1 MGKIVMASGAELD
14 VFNISAGLAG
24 GLALFLFGLEQ
35 LSAGLKAV
43 AGEKMKLVLGKLTSN
58 RFIGM
63 FTGAFVT
70 AIIQSSS
77 VTTVLVVGFIS
88 AGLMKLTQSIG
99 IIMGANVGTTITAQ
113 IIAFKITHFSM
124 LMVAVGFGMLFFG
137 KNDKLKQYGNMLMG
151 LGMVFMGMNL
161 MSDAMKPLRSFEPF
175 LDLMVSMENPFLGL
189 LVGAAFTALVQSSS
203 ATTGI
208 VIALATQGLLSLPG
222 GISLIFGANVGTCV
236 TAMLASIGKPR
247 EAIRAAVV
255 HVLFNV
261 AGVLLWIGF
270 VDQLA
275 AVVRE
280 IGGYDSGTARDIA
293 NAHTIFNVANAIIFI
308 WFVTPFAKLVERLV
322 PLESGATE
330 LSVKPKYL
338 EDALISTPPIALNAV
353 RLEIGELGKHV
364 QKMMNAI
371 LPAALTGT
379 RSKLDKVAEMDSNVD
394 ALHMTIIQYVR
405 NVGAQPLGEED
416 MRELVRLMSAANH
429 LENIGDLIE
438 TDMVQIGKR
447 RIEENVTVSPQTT
460 HLLKSLHDRV
470 SHALTLSLEAVY
482 SEDKDIAQKVIDMK
496 EAIAKESKAISE
508 HGAARLLAEGENRG
522 YTYSREMETVERL
535 RRIYYFTKRIAKG
548 VVAKANSLEHENWD
562 EEDGNK
568 NDILIPASAE

>member
-1 MGKIVMASGAELD
+1 MASGTELD
-14 VFNISAGLAG
+14 LFTISAGLGG
-24 GLALFLFGLEQ
+24 GLAIFLFGLEQ

-43 AGEKMKLVLGKLTSN
+43 AGEKMKTILAKLTSN
-58 RFIGM
+58 RFLGM
-63 FTGAFVT
+63 ITGAFVT

-113 IIAFKITHFSM
+113 IIAFKITHFAM
-124 LMVAVGFGMLFFG
+124 LMVAVGFFMFFFG
-137 KNDKLKQYGNMLMG
+137 RGDKFKQYGNMIMG
-151 LGMVFMGMNL
+151 LGLVFLGMNL

-175 LDLMVSMENPFLGL
+175 LELMVSMENPFLGL

-222 GISLIFGANVGTCV
+222 GIALIFGANVGTCV

-275 AVVRE
+275 AVVRD
-280 IGGYDSGTARDIA
+280 IGGEASGTARDIA
-293 NAHTIFNVANAIIFI
+293 NAHTIFNVANACIFI

-322 PLESGATE
+322 PLEEQDDE
-330 LSVKPKYL
+330 LSAKPKYL
-338 EDALISTPPIALNAV
+338 DEPLISTPSIALNAV

-364 QKMMNAI
+364 QKMMKAI
-371 LPAALTGT
+371 MPATLTGT
-379 RSKLDKVAEMDSNVD
+379 YGNLDKVAEMDKNVD
-394 ALHMTIIQYVR
+394 SLHISIIKYVR
-405 NVGAQPLGEED
+405 KIGSQSLGNED
-416 MRELVRLMSAANH
+416 MREVVRLMSAANH
-429 LENIGDLIE
+429 LENIGDIIE
-438 TDMVQIGKR
+438 TDMVHIGKN
-447 RIEENVTVSPQTT
+447 RIAEKITISPQTT
-460 HLLKSLHDRV
+460 HLLKSLHGKTEE
-470 SHALTLSLEAVY
+470 ALTLALEAVAK
-482 SEDKDIAQKVIDMK
+482 EDKEIAEKVLSMKKAFNK
-496 EAIAKESKAISE
+496 EAKVLSE
-508 HGAARLLAEGENRG
+508 HGAERLLGEGDNRHH
-522 YTYSREMETVERL
+522 TYAREMETVERL
-535 RRIYYFTKRIAKG
+535 RRIYYFSKRIAKG
-548 VVAKANSLEHENWD
+548 VVAKAESLEEENWD
-562 EEDGNK
+562 EDDRGEEV
-568 NDILIPASAE
+568 LPHAQSAE

>member
-1 MGKIVMASGAELD
+1 MASGGELD
-14 VFNISAGLAG
+14 LFTISAGLAG

-35 LSAGLKAV
+35 LSGGLKAV
-43 AGEKMKLVLGKLTSN
+43 AGEKMKTILGKLTSN

-124 LMVAVGFGMLFFG
+124 VMVAVGFAMLFFG
-137 KNDKLKQYGNMLMG
+137 RNDKLKQYGNMLMG
-151 LGMVFMGMNL
+151 LGMVFLGMNL
-161 MSDAMKPLRSFEPF
+161 MSDAMQPLRSFQPF
-175 LDLMVSMENPFLGL
+175 LDLMVSMENPVLGL

-208 VIALATQGLLSLPG
+208 VIALATQGLLTLPA
-222 GISLIFGANVGTCV
+222 GIAIIFGANVGTCV

-270 VDQLA
+270 VEQLA
-275 AVVRE
+275 NVVHQISGE
-280 IGGYDSGTARDIA
+280 DSSTARDIA
-293 NAHTIFNVANAIIFI
+293 NAHTIFNIANAVIFI
-308 WFVTPFAKLVERLV
+308 WFVTPFARLVEKLV
-322 PLESGATE
+322 PLEADGGT
-330 LSVKPKYL
+330 LSAKPKYL
-338 EDALISTPPIALNAV
+338 NEPLISTPPIALNAV

-364 QKMMNAI
+364 QKMMTAI
-371 LPAALTGT
+371 LPATLTGT
-379 RSKLDKVAEMDSNVD
+379 NSNLDRVAEMDANVD
-394 ALHMTIIQYVR
+394 TLHMSILKYVR
-405 NVGAQPLGEED
+405 QVGTQSLGEED
-416 MRELVRLMSAANH
+416 MREMVRLMSAANH

-438 TDMVQIGKR
+438 TDMVQIGRR
-447 RIEENVTVSPQTT
+447 RISEKVTVSPETM
-460 HLLKSLHDRV
+460 HLLKGLHEKVDQSLLL
-470 SHALTLSLEAVY
+470 ALDALH
-482 SEDKDIAQKVIDMK
+482 SEDRDLAQKVIDMK
-496 EAIAKESKAISE
+496 TVIAKDAKAISE
-508 HGAARLLAEGENRG
+508 HGAKRLLADGDNRHH
-522 YTYSREMETVERL
+522 TYSREMETVERL
-535 RRIYYFTKRIAKG
+535 QRIYYFTKRIAKG
-548 VVAKANSLEHENWD
+548 IVAKAESLEHENWD
-562 EEDGNK
+562 ENTDLPKEG
-568 NDILIPASAE
+568 PAPVSAE

>member
-1 MGKIVMASGAELD
+1 MASGSELD
-14 VFNISAGLAG
+14 IFNISAGLAG

-43 AGEKMKLVLGKLTSN
+43 AGEKMKTILGKLTSN

-63 FTGAFVT
+63 ITGAFVT

-124 LMVAVGFGMLFFG
+124 VMVAVGFGMLFFG
-137 KNDKLKQYGNMLMG
+137 RNDKLKQYGNMLMG
-151 LGMVFMGMNL
+151 LGMVFLGMNL

-208 VIALATQGLLSLPG
+208 VIALASQGLLSLPG
-222 GISLIFGANVGTCV
+222 GIALIFGANVGTCV

-275 AVVRE
+275 SFVHK
-280 IGGYDSGTARDIA
+280 IGGFESSTVRDIA
-293 NAHTIFNVANAIIFI
+293 NAHTIFNVANAFLFI
-308 WFVTPFAKLVERLV
+308 WFVTPFARLVEKLV
-322 PLESGATE
+322 PLEKDADA

-338 EDALISTPPIALNAV
+338 DEPLISTPSIALNAV
-353 RLEIGELGKHV
+353 RMEIGELGKHV

-371 LPAALTGT
+371 LPATLTGT
-379 RSKLDKVAEMDSNVD
+379 HSKLDKVAEMDSNVD
-394 ALHMTIIQYVR
+394 TLHMSILKYVR
-405 NVGAQPLGEED
+405 QIGSQSLGEED
-416 MRELVRLMSAANH
+416 MREVVRLMSTANH

-447 RIEENVTVSPQTT
+447 RIEEKVTVSPQTM
-460 HLLKSLHDRV
+460 HLLKSLHEKV
-470 SHALTLSLEAVY
+470 GQSLTLALEAVKE
-482 SEDKDIAQKVIDMK
+482 EDKDIAQKVIDMK
-496 EAIAKESKAISE
+496 AVIAKDSKAISE
-508 HGAARLLAEGENRG
+508 HGAQRLLAEGDNRG
-522 YTYSREMETVERL
+522 HTYSREMETVERL
-535 RRIYYFTKRIAKG
+535 RRIYYFSKRIAKG
-548 VVAKANSLEHENWD
+548 VVAKADSLEHENWD
-562 EEDGNK
+562 EQDGNK
-568 NDILIPASAE
+568 NDILVPVSAE